1 MWPKQRPLL
10 KRPLNP
16 NSALIISQ
24 AVSLF
29 SALLSVAYPIWLVI
43 WNASIISRISPAI
56 LYPKC
61 LLLISGTP
69 IIILDG
75 WLEGFYEA
83 WNTAADT
90 VDHIRDYL
98 ALFLTYGETQ
108 SLIPDLAGFASLA
121 AALTMSANS
130 QPISALTFLER
141 GRGLIK
147 VTLMQKRIDLP
158 RNLLYGEYFSAL
170 RDKPEAGRGLIF
182 CSATQATVRDR
193 VDFIRTAQEYD
204 EMLTDV

>member
-1 MWPKQRPLL
+1 MLGNSFSNAFVSLPKRRVLAERLSMWPKQRPLL

-43 WNASIISRISPAI
+43 WNASIISRISPAT

-90 VDHIRDYL
+90 VDPVSYTH
-98 ALFLTYGETQ
+98 LT
-108 SLIPDLAGFASLA
+108 
-121 AALTMSANS
+121 
-130 QPISALTFLER
+130 
-141 GRGLIK
+141 
-147 VTLMQKRIDLP
+147 LP
-158 RNLLYGEYFSAL
+158 TN
-170 RDKPEAGRGLIF
+170 
-182 CSATQATVRDR
+182 
-193 VDFIRTAQEYD
+193 
-204 EMLTDV
+204 